1 MTNRAPP
8 RSRPA
13 RARGQNLLIDSNVAR
28 RVVEAAALP
37 PDATVLEIG
46 AGTGMLT
53 RELAAVARTVV
64 AVEIEYSLAQRL
76 RISMSRLTNVNVIR
90 ADARKINIRDLLDG
104 AKYHV
109 VSNLPYSVGTPLT
122 IDLLQSDYRPQ
133 TLTIMLQLEVARRIC
148 AEPGDMSVLSVIAQS
163 FSEPRFAFEVAP
175 ESFKPKPKVRSGVIR
190 LTTNSV
196 SRDDIV
202 TNTSIHLARHA
213 FAGRRKKMQNS
224 IAAGLRLS
232 PAEAAD
238 LCTAAGIDP
247 GLRPQEIPLSLWR
260 NLAEVALAEGIFGQA
275 AQSPADAPG

>member
-1 MTNRAPP
+1 
-8 RSRPA
+8 
-13 RARGQNLLIDSNVAR
+13 
-28 RVVEAAALP
+28 
-37 PDATVLEIG
+37 
-46 AGTGMLT
+46 
-53 RELAAVARTVV
+53 
-64 AVEIEYSLAQRL
+64 
-76 RISMSRLTNVNVIR
+76 MSRLGNVEVIR
-90 ADARKINIRDLLDG
+90 ADARKINVRDLLDG

-238 LCTAAGIDP
+238 LCAAAGIDP
-247 GLRPQEIPLSLWR
+247 GLRPQEISLSLWR